1 MQTDDVVRK
10 KDVIVARTEK
20 SDQHRTEIQ
29 QVRCAC
35 GAACGRSRLWRL
47 MGRRWLVGAGQRP
60 PDHDAARRRGRARDD
75 RAGQDRGARPTP
87 LRLCRA
93 CVAVQMY
100 ACVGCGRAVC
110 GCARAADGGHV
121 RGGQAQNKNNM
132 LESELQQLAE
142 HGNQRQC
149 LLAGPEG
156 RVELSEGGW
165 RAGVRGRAAGEGGV
179 GAAEVGGGAARRAGG
194 PQGGQPA
201 VSAAARQSEGE
212 REGLEERGCRVVCA
226 RKGEQRDSERGPETW
241 ELKPG
246 WSPRYRAREEEL
258 HRQTPQLAE
267 ELRAVKNDA
276 VSATV
281 CCSGSVRVRERESL
295 CCCCLSGRVRV
306 SDKGR
311 GWGEQEDKRRKLET
325 A

>member
-142 HGNQRQC
+142 HGNQRQVPPPPP
-149 LLAGPEG
+149 LLFSQVFCHTPHPVACFAQ
-156 RVELSEGGW
+156 RW
-165 RAGVRGRAAGEGGV
+165 
-179 GAAEVGGGAARRAGG
+179 
-194 PQGGQPA
+194 
-201 VSAAARQSEGE
+201 SA
-212 REGLEERGCRVVCA
+212 CW
-226 RKGEQRDSERGPETW
+226 RGPRDA
-241 ELKPG
+241 
-246 WSPRYRAREEEL
+246 WS
-258 HRQTPQLAE
+258 
-267 ELRAVKNDA
+267 
-276 VSATV
+276 
-281 CCSGSVRVRERESL
+281 
-295 CCCCLSGRVRV
+295 
-306 SDKGR
+306 
-311 GWGEQEDKRRKLET
+311 
-325 A
+325 